1 MKNIQFSRRNLL
13 GASVAALASSAFAA
27 KASANPAPVPQKWD
41 EEVDV
46 IVVGSGFAG
55 LAAAYEAAKAGSK
68 VIILEKMPTHGGN
81 SIINCIYPH
90 FLLFHSDAP
99 GLRRTVEGR
108 YLRSRPGL
116 QLPRKNSGPG
126 R

>member
-81 SIINCIYPH
+81 SIINGGEMTAVGC
-90 FLLFHSDAP
+90 
-99 GLRRTVEGR
+99 RTP
-108 YLRSRPGL
+108 S
-116 QLPRKNSGPG
+116 NSGRPIPSQQAWASTTPKKF
-126 R
+126 RSWPITC

>member
-1 MKNIQFSRRNLL
+1 MPPLQL
-13 GASVAALASSAFAA
+13 LASSAFAA

-68 VIILEKMPTHGGN
+68 VIILEKCRLMAATPSST
-81 SIINCIYPH
+81 
-90 FLLFHSDAP
+90 A
-99 GLRRTVEGR
+99 E
-108 YLRSRPGL
+108 
-116 QLPRKNSGPG
+116 K
-126 R
+126 

>member
-68 VIILEKMPTHGGN
+68 VIILEKCRLMAATPSST
-81 SIINCIYPH
+81 
-90 FLLFHSDAP
+90 A
-99 GLRRTVEGR
+99 E
-108 YLRSRPGL
+108 
-116 QLPRKNSGPG
+116 K
-126 R
+126 

>member
-13 GASVAALASSAFAA
+13 GASVAALASSAFAT

-68 VIILEKMPTHGGN
+68 VIILEKMP
-81 SIINCIYPH
+81 P
-90 FLLFHSDAP
+90 
-99 GLRRTVEGR
+99 
-108 YLRSRPGL
+108 
-116 QLPRKNSGPG
+116 
-126 R
+126 